1 MVFWYFFVRKTTF
14 VKYFSGA
21 LIFPGGFGTF
31 GEMVEFVTLIQ
42 AHETGYAPLVLIGC
56 DCWTG
61 WLSGCAIQLPRRTI
75 SSRRSL
81 SLPATNVISSFTALF
96 QDRRARLRRL

>member
-14 VKYFSGA
+14 VKYFSGV

-42 AHETGYAPLVLIGC
+42 THETGYALLVLIGR

-61 WLSGCAIQLPRRTI
+61 WLSGCAMQLPRRAI
-75 SSRRSL
+75 SLKRSL
-81 SLPATNVISSFTALF
+81 TS
-96 QDRRARLRRL
+96 